1 MTILT
6 RAINQDLQNVPLTWI
21 LTWILFVNFDILQN
35 LVWLEFLWMYQK
47 KKKDST
53 KKTLAIL

>member
-47 KKKDST
+47 KKKIPQR
-53 KKTLAIL
+53 KH